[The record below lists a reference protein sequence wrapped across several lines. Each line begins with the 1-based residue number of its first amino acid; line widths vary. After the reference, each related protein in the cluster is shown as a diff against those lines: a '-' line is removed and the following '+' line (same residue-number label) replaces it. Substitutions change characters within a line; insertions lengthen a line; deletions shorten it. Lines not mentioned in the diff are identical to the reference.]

1 MRAALYRA
9 PMFPY
14 LKRRTFEVIEK
25 GDADD
30 RLSRGVDIFLATLIV
45 ANITGMCVETLQTLN
60 SSFRTVVHDIDQM
73 ALYVFTVE
81 YMLRIWS
88 CTTEEAYARPLVG
101 RLRFARTPMLL
112 IDLAAIL
119 PFWITIGISVGL
131 LPAFISEDTQR
142 ALSLLRILRMIKIA
156 RYFAS
161 VRTLGTVISN
171 KHEELSIAALAEV
184 ILLVVSSSLLY
195 FVEHTHQPEKFSS
208 IPAAMWWGMSVLT
221 TVGYG
226 DMIPITTF
234 GKVLAMVISLI
245 GITMFAVPMGI
256 LGSGFVEEMERKR
269 AGKAPCP
276 SCGESIPR
284 HR

>member
-1 MRAALYRA
+1 
-9 PMFPY
+9 MFQI

-25 GDADD
+25 GDSDD
-30 RLSRGVDIFLATLIV
+30 GLSRAVDIFLATLIV
-45 ANITGMCVETLQTLN
+45 ANITGMCLDTLQTL
-60 SSFRTVVHDIDQM
+60 SVPFRAVIHDIDQL
-73 ALYVFTVE
+73 ALYVFTIE
-81 YMLRIWS
+81 YVLRIWS
-88 CTTEEAYARPLVG
+88 CTTEENYAGGVRG

-119 PFWITIGISVGL
+119 PFWLMVGISVGVI
-131 LPAFISEDTQR
+131 PAFISADTQH
-142 ALSLLRILRMIKIA
+142 ALSLLRILRMIKIG

-161 VRTLGTVISN
+161 VRTLGAVIQS

-195 FVEHTHQPEKFSS
+195 FVEQPHQPEKFSS

-234 GKVLAMVISLI
+234 GKVLAMAISLI

-284 HR
+284 IR